1 MPPQFTLNRRVA
13 QFWPHAHKYEELS
26 SNTLIG
32 QGLKILVFQY
42 FLLKHPLVLSSPLPF
57 PCVLAWVGT
66 CARTHA
72 GIVQRLVSP
81 LKCSPPSQAHWS
93 CQFSLT
99 RQPALRISCLHLH
112 RARIIDLVY
121 IWVPRSPSS
130 CAHDGE
136 QALGLLSL
144 FCVSSPRTD
153 SKSPFGIVSF
163 GSDAFSLSN
172 FITWLPIL
180 PHRMPRLLECVSL

>member
-1 MPPQFTLNRRVA
+1 MF
-13 QFWPHAHKYEELS
+13 S
-26 SNTLIG
+26 SN
-32 QGLKILVFQY
+32 

-57 PCVLAWVGT
+57 PCVLAWVRT

-153 SKSPFGIVSF
+153 SKSPLELLVLALMPSLPQTLSLGFPFCLIACQ
-163 GSDAFSLSN
+163 GSLNVFHFRSV
-172 FITWLPIL
+172 P
-180 PHRMPRLLECVSL
+180 